1 MVQRAAEV
9 DRGTDWVSNW
19 GRGAAG
25 AIYLIAN
32 LAAIGTLANSPRF
45 DPLVAA
51 LIAIAATYFLILIHE
66 LGHAA
71 AVISLK
77 GRVLMFAVGPIAA
90 QFGPFKLGFAPSLD
104 RDRREVGG
112 FVLATFDGRE
122 TTRME
127 LIVAAAGPVANL
139 LFAAVLGL
147 LLTVLAPATVPPA
160 RFPAIAV
167 QENAPVNAPV
177 RVALPSDAEV
187 VRVLRDERAERQYR
201 HLWSPLIIAL
211 IILSL
216 AAGVA
221 NLTPY
226 RGSDG
231 DEIRRAIRD
240 MMEARRYSA
249 RRDAR

>member
-1 MVQRAAEV
+1 M
-9 DRGTDWVSNW
+9 SNW

-71 AVISLK
+71 AVIWLK

-90 QFGPFKLGFAPSLD
+90 QFGPFKLVFAPSLD

-122 TTRME
+122 TTRKD

-177 RVALPSDAEV
+177 RVALPSDAEF

-240 MMEARRYSA
+240 MMEARRYRA